1 MVFKLAAGPKTVWWP
16 VDIQIPLDGGG
27 AEVQK
32 IDAQFE
38 ILEQDEHDDIILG
51 KTDRTDLLERVIKG
65 LRQRK
70 RNPKDEDAPIQNDD
84 GSPLAF
90 EEAKRLMLLT
100 PYIRV
105 ALYAGYG
112 KAANGQGRIKN

>member
-1 MVFKLAAGPKTVWWP
+1 MAFKLSAGPKSVWWP

-27 AEVQK
+27 VEVQK

-38 ILEQDEHDDIILG
+38 IIEQTEHDDIVMG
-51 KTDRTDLLERVIKG
+51 KADRTDLLERVIKNV
-65 LRQRK
+65 RQRK
-70 RNPKDEDAPIQNDD
+70 KNPKDDDQPILDEN
-84 GSPLAF
+84 GAPLAF
-90 EEAKRLMLLT
+90 EDAKVLMLLT